1 MISIPKRHQRSISA
15 WRRHQG
21 HNTQMS
27 EAWDWVMLTKW
38 IPLGGRWFSAL
49 VLLTVIHFADI
60 WLLAHSQV
68 ALLKHRNR

>member
-1 MISIPKRHQRSISA
+1 
-15 WRRHQG
+15 
-21 HNTQMS
+21 MS